1 MSMYKKIEK
10 KDVNLIER
18 CIGKILE
25 DKGIVPNIKPYGVT
39 HIEEKEKN
47 ILEISIDKEIFI
59 KDVKDEINKC
69 LKDLYLTVL
78 EENEKDNRII
88 LTLRGMDKEEISN
101 RHDIETIPISQI
113 THGNQRKVKGLT
125 AKLFYPIYR
134 SEAEDYFVNVYYHSE
149 EILFNRS
156 FVHNINQQ
164 GEIELIMPE
173 DETGKT
179 LIDIQIGGI
188 DLDNVKKIKIKI
200 LNLLPILNHNN
211 QYDNYECGQGEE
223 WVSEYQKEDGTHV
236 EGYCRSKENKKGGKP
251 HWINPSHRRRR

>member
-1 MSMYKKIEK
+1 MYKKIEK

-188 DLDNVKKIKIKI
+188 DLDYVKKIKIEI

-223 WVSEYQKEDGTHV
+223 WVPSYVRQDGTRV
-236 EGYCRSKENKKGGKP
+236 KGFCRRIGKKNGERYKS
-251 HWINPSHRRRR
+251 INPKYKGWR